1 MVETQ
6 VRIALMA
13 HHHLPEVAVP
23 LIGALLQIGVRG
35 VINLHEPLLHEPAP
49 IEDLH
54 LEIPEVLE
62 VTAVAVVLQE
72 AVEAIEVP
80 EVRQEA
86 LEVTEVQE
94 VVLQEVQVVIEA
106 LEVLVGPRALAGLQ
120 VQAQDLRR
128 LAEVAEDKFQKII

>member
-1 MVETQ
+1 M
-6 VRIALMA
+6 
-13 HHHLPEVAVP
+13 
-23 LIGALLQIGVRG
+23 
-35 VINLHEPLLHEPAP
+35 
-49 IEDLH
+49 
-54 LEIPEVLE
+54 
-62 VTAVAVVLQE
+62 VVLQE
-72 AVEAIEVP
+72 VVEAIEVP